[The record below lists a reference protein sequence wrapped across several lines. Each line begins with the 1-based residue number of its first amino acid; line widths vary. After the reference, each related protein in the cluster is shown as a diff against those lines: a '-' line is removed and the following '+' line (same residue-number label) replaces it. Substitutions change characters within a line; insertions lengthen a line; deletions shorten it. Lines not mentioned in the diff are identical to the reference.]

1 MHRTKLFLKWQNHN
15 HFYLWFQIPY
25 LCHSVQFF
33 ARLLKKNKLLNVCVC
48 ALSPPWDTD
57 LGTRDTG

>member
-15 HFYLWFQIPY
+15 HFYLWFQILD

-33 ARLLKKNKLLNVCVC
+33 A
-48 ALSPPWDTD
+48 
-57 LGTRDTG
+57 